1 MSFDSNYLHSV
12 SKTEDPSTTLARNNN
27 NSQEYFSRLHEN
39 VNRGMLCPVLKLT
52 SKTGTAFLKTSPE
65 TSSPFDSG
73 LNKSRGTEAQVV
85 VQVDQVRNRC
95 MFLNVILILEC

>member
-1 MSFDSNYLHSV
+1 V
-12 SKTEDPSTTLARNNN
+12 SSIKINIQKLALL
-27 NSQEYFSRLHEN
+27 SS
-39 VNRGMLCPVLKLT
+39 
-52 SKTGTAFLKTSPE
+52 KTSPE
-65 TSSPFDSG
+65 TSSPFISG